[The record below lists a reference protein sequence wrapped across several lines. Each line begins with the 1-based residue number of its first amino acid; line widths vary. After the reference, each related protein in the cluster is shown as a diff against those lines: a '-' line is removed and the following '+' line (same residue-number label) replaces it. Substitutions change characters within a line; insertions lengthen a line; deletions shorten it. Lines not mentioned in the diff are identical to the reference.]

1 MIKLKIIAQN
11 KKASFDYFIL
21 EKYECGIILR
31 GTEIKSIRATKVSI
45 NDSYVRIKN
54 NEAFIINMNI
64 KKYDMGNIFNHDETR
79 ERKLLLHKNE
89 IIKLYNKTILDGLT
103 IIPLKVYL
111 KDGLC
116 KVEIGLCK
124 GKKNYDK
131 REALKEK
138 DQKLH
143 IQKTLKNYLDK

>member
-21 EKYECGIILR
+21 EKYECGIILK

-64 KKYDMGNIFNHDETR
+64 KKYEMGNIFNHDETR

>member
-21 EKYECGIILR
+21 EKYECGIILK

-64 KKYDMGNIFNHDETR
+64 KKYEMGNIFNHDETR

-131 REALKEK
+131 REALKER

>member
-1 MIKLKIIAQN
+1 MKIIAQN

-21 EKYECGIILR
+21 EKYECGIILK

-64 KKYDMGNIFNHDETR
+64 KKYEMGNIFNHDETR

>member
-1 MIKLKIIAQN
+1 MKIIAQN

-21 EKYECGIILR
+21 EKYECGIILK

>member
-21 EKYECGIILR
+21 EKYECGIILK

-64 KKYDMGNIFNHDETR
+64 KKYEMGNIFNHDETR

-131 REALKEK
+131 RDALKEK